1 MYGFIGVLKTIL
13 KFIVFCRH
21 PEPIDYYS
29 TVSDITAGN
38 FVDYGASKPQN
49 YVRLK
54 VCLQHVFIKHKN
66 AFVNSQNIQKI
77 FFICTSSNMSLYV
90 IYKNVDIELN
100 RETLTNS
107 L

>member
-1 MYGFIGVLKTIL
+1 MDLTPFSRIISIL
-13 KFIVFCRH
+13 EYEFAIYNK
-21 PEPIDYYS
+21 PIDYYS

-77 FFICTSSNMSLYV
+77 FFICTSFNM
-90 IYKNVDIELN
+90 
-100 RETLTNS
+100 
-107 L
+107 